1 MNRGVRAGAALTALM
16 ICWGALTG
24 CTSDEDGEG
33 TVPDVVGLS
42 QGDAWDA
49 LQEAGFDPVAV
60 PVFVKGQTDPA
71 VDHGHVFEQEPVAGA
86 EVTAGSDVE
95 FRVRATPGP
104 VGAEL

>member
-16 ICWGALTG
+16 LCWALPG
-24 CTSDEDGEG
+24 CSSDEDAEG

-71 VDHGHVFEQEPVAGA
+71 VDHGHVFEQDPAAGVDA
-86 EVTAGSDVE
+86 AAGSDVE
-95 FRVRATPGP
+95 FR
-104 VGAEL
+104 GAGDPRTGGFEL

>member
-1 MNRGVRAGAALTALM
+1 MNRGVRAGAVLTVLM
-16 ICWGALTG
+16 LCWGALTG
-24 CTSDEDGEG
+24 CTSDEGAGG

-49 LQEAGFDPVAV
+49 LQEAGLDPVAV

-71 VDHGHVFEQEPVAGA
+71 VDHGHVFQPDPEAGVNA
-86 EVTAGSDVE
+86 EVGSTVE
-95 FRVRATPGP
+95 FHVRATPGP